1 MSSTTEV
8 KTSVVIPPGWHGNLS
23 KEQKDAY
30 ETLKQKV
37 EDQFGSCLS
46 IDTWFDEVT
55 ILRFLRA
62 RRFNV
67 EKAIEQFTATD
78 VWRKEIDLEHLFQS
92 ATADE
97 LDQSRRHY
105 PRFLGRRDKHGR
117 PIFVL
122 RPGSLDAERQKEMF
136 GVPLKRQFERIAIL
150 TELMNR
156 LWLPLASFLLETEHP
171 IKQGEP
177 KDIHQNPR
185 IISEVTSIVDLGG
198 ASLSTMWTLRNHLKQ
213 ASVLNSAHYPETLGT
228 LALVNVPAFF
238 TTIWGWIQKWFDEGT
253 RNKMFIVD
261 ANQLKQ
267 GKLHEIIHPSDLPR
281 VYGGE
286 LEWKYEDEPSIE
298 PEIASLLGNKEM
310 PKGPAEWKDGKLIL
324 FDANEKDHFP
334 NAICTTEHG
343 PAS

>member
-1 MSSTTEV
+1 MSSAEV
-8 KTSVVIPPGWHGNLS
+8 KTKVVIPQGWHGNLNES
-23 KEQKDAY
+23 QQLAY
-30 ETLKQKV
+30 NTFKQKV
-37 EDQFGSCLS
+37 EAEYGPCSS
-46 IDTWFDEVT
+46 SETWFDEVT
-55 ILRFLRA
+55 LLRFLRA
-62 RRFNV
+62 RRFDV

-78 VWRKEIDLEHLFQS
+78 SWRKEIGLEHLFRTCS
-92 ATADE
+92 ADE
-97 LDQSRRHY
+97 LAQSRRHY

-122 RPGSLDAERQKEMF
+122 RPGSLDSERQKEMF
-136 GVPLKRQFERIAIL
+136 SIPSKRQFERIAIL

-156 LWLPLASFLLETEHP
+156 LWLPMASFLLAKEHP
-171 IKQGEP
+171 VEEESK
-177 KDIHQNPR
+177 KDINDNPR

-198 ASLSTMWTLRNHLKQ
+198 ASLGMMWTLRNHLKQ

-267 GKLHEIIHPSDLPR
+267 GKLHEIIHPFDLPK

-286 LEWKYEDEPSIE
+286 LEWKYEDEPNIE
-298 PEIASLLGNKEM
+298 QEIASLLGAKEA
-310 PKGPAEWKDGKLIL
+310 PDGPAEWKDGQLIL
-324 FDANEKDHFP
+324 FDASEKERFP
-334 NAICTTEHG
+334 NAIVG
-343 PAS
+343 SQ